1 MPPTRRRRP
10 ARELNGLEFRQDF
23 DRTFRNSRPRA
34 PRETVLNAGA
44 ERAPSRRPPQLR
56 ATAQSALST
65 TYYVLGAGVGSVLW
79 SVAYESF
86 GARPTYLAGAALAA
100 ASGALLLP
108 QLKKRAEPD
117 LEPPDLV

>member
-1 MPPTRRRRP
+1 MVVR
-10 ARELNGLEFRQDF
+10 LVGLACV
-23 DRTFRNSRPRA
+23 TAATA
-34 PRETVLNAGA
+34 PIALPVLQLLHGPCFALA
-44 ERAPSRRPPQLR
+44 WTAAVSFAADATPPQLR